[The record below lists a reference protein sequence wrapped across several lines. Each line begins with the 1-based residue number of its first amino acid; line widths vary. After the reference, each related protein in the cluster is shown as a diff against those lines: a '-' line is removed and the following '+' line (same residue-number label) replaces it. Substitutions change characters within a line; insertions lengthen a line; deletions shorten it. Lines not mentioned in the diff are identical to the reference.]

1 MGERL
6 IKKLMALFQ
15 HELNIPLTEPII
27 TKNRMIPTI
36 QIDLMI
42 SILSSLTRKVSLRLL
57 TQKKLQILQNQP
69 IAALYSLKKN
79 VIFRYEY
86 NKSLV

>member
-1 MGERL
+1 MT
-6 IKKLMALFQ
+6 ALFQ
-15 HELNIPLTEPII
+15 HEINIPLTEPII

-69 IAALYSLKKN
+69 IAALYSLKKP

-86 NKSLV
+86 PKSPV